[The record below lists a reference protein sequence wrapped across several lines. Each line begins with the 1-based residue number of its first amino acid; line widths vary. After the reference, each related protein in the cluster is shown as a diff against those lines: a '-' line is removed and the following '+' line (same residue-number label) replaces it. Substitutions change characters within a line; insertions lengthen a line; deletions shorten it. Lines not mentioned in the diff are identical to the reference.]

1 MIYLRQMKCK
11 MNAPTEHAFSVMC
24 YYTAHTYVFITGE
37 SHSEGEGISQQFMRT
52 IMSVKWN
59 ENTESDAAALAVLWA
74 QDFYRV
80 Q

>member
-1 MIYLRQMKCK
+1 
-11 MNAPTEHAFSVMC
+11 MNAFTAHACSPMC
-24 YYTAHTYVFITGE
+24 YCTPHIYAFLTE

-52 IMSVKWN
+52 IMTVKWN